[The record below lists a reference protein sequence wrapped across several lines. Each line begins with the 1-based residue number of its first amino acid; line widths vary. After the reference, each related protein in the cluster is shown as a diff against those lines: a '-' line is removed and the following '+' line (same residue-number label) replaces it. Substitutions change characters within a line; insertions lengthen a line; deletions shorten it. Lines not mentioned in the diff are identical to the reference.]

1 MAGDDLGDL
10 HAFEEI
16 GALGA
21 EGVEGLRIAI
31 RSAES
36 PQALLDAADL
46 VVDGPEGL
54 KALLE
59 RLA

>member
-10 HAFEEI
+10 HAFEEVERM
-16 GALGA
+16 AA
-21 EGVEGLRIAI
+21 EGTEGLRIAI

-54 KALLE
+54 QALME
-59 RLA
+59 TLA